1 MYSKEQQ
8 LRRGGASQSPRQSAS
23 DHGREED
30 AQSWDLEIVP
40 RVSRSATT
48 PAPLPATPATTK
60 SSARPKQEYKP
71 ATPGHKHVL
80 VRNMKRETYD
90 KLHTLASAR
99 FNHRDVNWL
108 INHILDAYE

>member
-8 LRRGGASQSPRQSAS
+8 LRRGGASQTPRQSAS
-23 DHGREED
+23 GHGHEED

-40 RVSRSATT
+40 RMSRGAST
-48 PAPLPATPATTK
+48 PAPLPAATPPAK

-71 ATPGHKHVL
+71 AAPGHKHVL
-80 VRNMKRETYD
+80 IRNMKRETYD

-99 FNHRDVNWL
+99 FDHRDVNWL